1 MLTRLRKVAAI
12 AALLLTA
19 ALRRYASS
27 FQLPLR
33 FVVSLS
39 AFLVAWQASALRTQ
53 PLLSIPLVGLPD
65 RSP

>member
-1 MLTRLRKVAAI
+1 MLTRLSKVAAI
-12 AALLLTA
+12 AALLLA

-39 AFLVAWQASALRTQ
+39 AFLVAWQASALRPQ
-53 PLLSIPLVGLPD
+53 PLLSIPPGFAD